1 MPAVCAILVCAV
13 GLAADGTDARLASVD
28 TVFLPLF
35 CVAGC
40 AGFRFCALSAETAC
54 PASARGIAETP
65 IFCGA
70 VLSPV
75 RIVPADGGRG
85 VLCLCNV
92 PVPPAAWTFACMGP
106 AAVSAANSAELRT
119 TAAPPPDTGPG
130 LAGDVGEVPAPPER
144 LKPDCPLWF
153 VPAAADFPMFC
164 TMFLATM

>member
-1 MPAVCAILVCAV
+1 MPAVCAVLVCAV
-13 GLAADGTDARLASVD
+13 GLAADGTEARLASVD

-35 CVAGC
+35 CAAGC
-40 AGFRFCALSAETAC
+40 AGFRFCALSAVTAC
-54 PASARGIAETP
+54 PASVRGIAETP
-65 IFCGA
+65 IFCGT

-75 RIVPADGGRG
+75 RPFLSEGGRET
-85 VLCLCNV
+85 VCLRMGALPSTDV
-92 PVPPAAWTFACMGP
+92 WTFVCTGP

-144 LKPDCPLWF
+144 LKPDCPLL

-164 TMFLATM
+164 AMFLATM